1 MRIALVSPYDY
12 SYPGGVTVHIQ
23 HLRNEFVRN
32 GHEVKIIAPSSKP
45 IDDCE
50 GVIVCGR
57 PYSIPAS
64 GSIARIALSLRL
76 SANVKH
82 FLADE
87 FDVVHLHEPLMP
99 TLPITT
105 LRFSKAIN
113 VGTFHAHNDRSLA
126 YFYGRRILKRW
137 FRKLDGKIAV
147 SKPAM
152 EFASKYF
159 PGYYNIIPNG
169 IDIDRFSNALPFPN
183 LLDDKLNILF
193 VGRLEKRKGLKYLVR
208 AFAKVKREMPNTRL
222 LIVGPDGGL
231 RSGYQKTIAKN
242 DIPDVHFLDYVSHE
256 DLPRYYKSADV
267 FCAPATGQ
275 ESFGIVLLEAMAAGK
290 PVIASDIDGYSQV
303 VNHTKEGL
311 LVPPKDENSLAM
323 SIVHLLADKEMRNH
337 MGAIGEES
345 AKAYSWTVVA
355 ERISSYYE
363 RLLGETTEIP
373 ADGPDGLTP
382 GKPVATKKRKSIMT
396 RWRK

>member
-12 SYPGGVTVHIQ
+12 SYPGGVTVHIKY
-23 HLRNEFVRN
+23 LRDNFVSN

-45 IDDCE
+45 VDDE
-50 GVIVCGR
+50 GVVVCGR
-57 PYSIPAS
+57 PYSIHAS

-76 SANVKH
+76 STKVKSV
-82 FLADE
+82 LADT

-105 LRFSKAIN
+105 LRLSKAIN

-147 SKPAM
+147 SEPAM
-152 EFASKYF
+152 EFVSKYF

-169 IDIDRFSNALPFPN
+169 IDVERFSNALPFPN
-183 LLDDKLNILF
+183 LMDDKLNILF
-193 VGRLEKRKGLKYLVR
+193 VGRLEKRKGLKHLIR
-208 AFAKVKREMPNTRL
+208 AFASVKKEMANTRL

-231 RSGYQKTIAKN
+231 RRGYERTIAKN
-242 DIPDVHFLDYVSHE
+242 NIPDIHFLDYVSHE
-256 DLPRYYKSADV
+256 DLPRYYKSADI

-303 VNHTKEGL
+303 VNHCRAGL
-311 LVPPKDENSLAM
+311 LVPPRDENSLAM
-323 SIVHLLADKEMRNH
+323 AMVHLLADKELRNEI
-337 MGAIGEES
+337 GAIGEES
-345 AKAYSWTVVA
+345 AKEYSWTEVSQRVL
-355 ERISSYYE
+355 SYYE
-363 RLLGETTEIP
+363 RLLSEKTEV
-373 ADGPDGLTP
+373 PDGADDLLP
-382 GKPVATKKRKSIMT
+382 DPPPAVKKSRSIMT
-396 RWRK
+396 KWRNRQ

>member
-23 HLRNEFVRN
+23 HLRDNFLQA

-50 GVIVCGR
+50 GVIPCGR
-57 PYSIPAS
+57 PYSVPAS

-76 SANVKH
+76 STKVKTI
-82 FLADE
+82 LAED
-87 FDVVHLHEPLMP
+87 FDIVHLHEPLMP

-105 LRFSKAIN
+105 LRFSETVN

-152 EFASKYF
+152 DFAGKYF

-169 IDIDRFSNALPFPN
+169 IDVERFSNALPFEN
-183 LLDDKLNILF
+183 LMDGKLTILF
-193 VGRLEKRKGLKYLVR
+193 VGRLEKRKGLKYLIR
-208 AFAKVKREMPNTRL
+208 AFAKVKKEMPNTRL
-222 LIVGPDGGL
+222 IIVGPDGGL
-231 RSGYQKTIAKN
+231 RRGYENTIEKN
-242 DIPDVHFLDYVSHE
+242 DIPDVHFLDYVSSE

-275 ESFGIVLLEAMAAGK
+275 ESFGIVLLEAMAAGT
-290 PVIASDIDGYSQV
+290 PVIASDIEGYSQV
-303 VNHTKEGL
+303 VSHGKEGL
-311 LVPPKDENSLAM
+311 LVPPKDENALAM
-323 SIVHLLADKEMRNH
+323 TIVHLLADRDMRSEMGRR
-337 MGAIGEES
+337 GVES
-345 AKAYSWTVVA
+345 AKGYSWTMVA
-355 ERISSYYE
+355 KMVSSYYE
-363 RLLGETTEIP
+363 RLLSEGTTISGDTTEVSP
-373 ADGPDGLTP
+373 ADVQAPEKAQFKIG
-382 GKPVATKKRKSIMT
+382 
-396 RWRK
+396 RWRL